1 MTHLLDTDT
10 CIGVLRQRPGM
21 VQRLS
26 LMAPSDCAIS
36 MVTVYEL
43 FCGVEKAG
51 DSAGERQKVQRFISA
66 IIELPLD
73 RAAAE
78 AAGRIRANLER
89 QGQLIG
95 PYDLLIAGQ
104 CLASGLTLVTNN
116 RKEFQRVAGLKL
128 ESWSGVPAKA

>member
-1 MTHLLDTDT
+1 MTYLLDTDT

-26 LMAPSDCAIS
+26 QIAPTDCAVS

-43 FCGVEKAG
+43 FCGVEKAR
-51 DSAGERQKVQRFISA
+51 DPAGERLKVERLLSA

-73 RAAAE
+73 RAASE
-78 AAGRIRANLER
+78 AAARIRAGLER
-89 QGQLIG
+89 QGRIIG

-104 CLASGLTLVTNN
+104 SLASGLILVTGNIQ
-116 RKEFQRVAGLKL
+116 EFHRVAELKL
-128 ESWSGVPAKA
+128 ESWP

>member
-26 LMAPSDCAIS
+26 QLAPTDCAVS

-43 FCGVEKAG
+43 FCGVEKAQ
-51 DSAGERQKVQRFISA
+51 DPTKERQKVERFVSA
-66 IIELPLD
+66 VIELPLD

-78 AAGRIRANLER
+78 TAARIRGELER
-89 QGQLIG
+89 QGQSIG

-104 CLASGLTLVTNN
+104 AIASNLKLVTNN
-116 RKEFQRVAGLKL
+116 RHEFQRVRGLII
-128 ESWSGVPAKA
+128 ETWP

>member
-26 LMAPSDCAIS
+26 QLVPTDCAVS
-36 MVTVYEL
+36 MITVYEL
-43 FCGVEKAG
+43 FCGVEKAQNPA
-51 DSAGERQKVQRFISA
+51 SERQKIERFVSA
-66 IIELPLD
+66 IIELPFE

-78 AAGRIRANLER
+78 TAARIRMNLEL
-89 QGQLIG
+89 QGQIIG

-104 CLASGLTLVTNN
+104 ALASGLTLVTNN
-116 RKEFQRVAGLKL
+116 VQEFQRVTGLRL
-128 ESWSGVPAKA
+128 ESWP

>member
-26 LMAPSDCAIS
+26 QLAPTDCAVS

-43 FCGVEKAG
+43 FCGVEKAK
-51 DSAGERQKVQRFISA
+51 DPMKERQKVERLVSA
-66 IIELPLD
+66 VIELPLD
-73 RAAAE
+73 RVAAE
-78 AAGRIRANLER
+78 VAARIRGELER
-89 QGQLIG
+89 QGQSIG

-104 CLASGLTLVTNN
+104 AIASNLTLVTNN
-116 RKEFQRVAGLKL
+116 RREFQRVGGLRI
-128 ESWSGVPAKA
+128 ETWP

>member
-10 CIGVLRQRPGM
+10 CIGVLRQQSGM

-26 LMAPSDCAIS
+26 RIAPTDCAVS
-36 MVTVYEL
+36 TVTVYEL
-43 FCGVEKAG
+43 FCGVEKAQ
-51 DSAGERQKVQRFISA
+51 DPSKERQKVERFVAA

-78 AAGRIRANLER
+78 RAAQIRVELER
-89 QGQLIG
+89 QGQPIG

-104 CLASGLTLVTNN
+104 AVASGLTLVSNN
-116 RKEFQRVAGLKL
+116 VGEFQRVGGLRL
-128 ESWSGVPAKA
+128 ESWP